1 MKPGLLRTALN
12 IVALAATLIMN
23 WLAIALPLNG
33 KDTGQLSD
41 QYPILT
47 VPAGY
52 AFSIWSIIYTGLI
65 GFAIYQALPSQ
76 RENPRIGRITPLF
89 LLSCLANIGWILTWH
104 YEILSINMLCMLVLL
119 GTLIGIYG
127 QLRAAGEQPST
138 AERWLVW
145 VPFSLYM
152 GWITVATIVN
162 ATVVLY
168 AAGWQDT
175 GTLGAALAALLFV
188 VAAVIATTIAR
199 RFGDPAYA
207 LVVVWA
213 LVAVAIKHAAVPLV
227 ANTAWAM
234 AAVIALVVAYTLVE
248 MLRGGFGR
256 NERARAL

>member
-1 MKPGLLRTALN
+1 MKPGLLRTTLN
-12 IVALAATLIMN
+12 ILALAATLLVN
-23 WLAIALPLNG
+23 WLAISLPLNG

-52 AFSIWSIIYTGLI
+52 AFSIWSIIYTALI
-65 GFAIYQALPSQ
+65 GFAIYQALLSQ
-76 RENPRIGRITPLF
+76 RANLRIGRITPLF
-89 LLSCLANIGWILTWH
+89 LLSCLANIGWIFTWH
-104 YEILSINMLCMLVLL
+104 YEILSVNMLCMLVLL

-127 QLRAAGEQPST
+127 RLRAGGEQPST
-138 AERWLVW
+138 AERWLVRL
-145 VPFSLYM
+145 PFSLYM

-168 AAGWQDT
+168 VAGWQDT
-175 GTLGAALAALLFV
+175 GTFGAALAALLFV

-199 RFGDPAYA
+199 RFGDAAYA
-207 LVVVWA
+207 LVIVWA

-234 AAVIALVVAYTLVE
+234 AAVIGLVAAYTLVE
-248 MLRGGFGR
+248 KLRGGFGR
-256 NERARAL
+256 DERARAL